1 MKPSVSERAAC
12 TVGMIA
18 ALLVLWAIVLI
29 PGAPWLGYVT
39 AAAFAVL
46 ASSTGV
52 LWFGLP
58 ARGAVARARAIAGRR

>member
-12 TVGMIA
+12 TIGMITS
-18 ALLVLWAIVLI
+18 LLVLWAIVLI
-29 PGAPWLGYVT
+29 PGAPWLEYVA

-52 LWFGLP
+52 MWFGRP
-58 ARGAVARARAIAGRR
+58 APGVLARARASAGRR